1 MFRFRSLFGRLMSL
15 YVLIVIGTLGLLGLL
30 LSRLLQDYFFAAKQQ
45 ELVGQGE
52 RISELAVPLFVRGGD
67 QVRARQALDVAGRLL
82 TGGALII
89 DRNTKVVASIGRRP
103 SQEVMG
109 QLPCPITQQ
118 LPDLMAAMEGKV
130 VTRTGYSP
138 VFRESAFFAAVP
150 IRLKGRVVGATI
162 MHAPVLGLRDSIV
175 HTRLLVFGLALAAI
189 ALSAALGYL
198 LARSVADPLDRM
210 SRVAGQ
216 MAAGDFESRVP
227 ERGSDEVGRLA
238 VALNQ
243 LSSSLHHTIQS
254 LSEEQ
259 SKLGHVVTTMGEGV
273 IAVDRGGQVIMAN
286 PQAQKMLAPNESEL
300 AGRSLGESAL
310 AAAFAK
316 AMSEAREQRVE
327 FRSRDGTA
335 ALQAH
340 ISPTAVEGS
349 TVGAVAVVQDVTEL
363 QRVERMRRQFVADAS
378 HQLRSPLTAMQGYA
392 EAVLDEVAADEET
405 RRRYLATIVRDS
417 KRLNRLIEQL
427 LDLSHIESGQA
438 RLEPRPL
445 ALAALLQRAVDSIPP
460 ADSHPEII
468 VDAPDGLPLALADEA
483 YTEQALLNLIR
494 NAVRHTPP
502 QGEVRVWAR
511 AESSHLV
518 VGVTDT
524 GAGIAPEH
532 LPRIW
537 DRFYRAGETDKD
549 GAGLGLAIVKSLI
562 ERQGGQV
569 NAESRPGAGST
580 FTFTLP
586 LARTQS

>member
-1 MFRFRSLFGRLMSL
+1 MSAQPEQARPAL
-15 YVLIVIGTLGLLGLL
+15 V
-30 LSRLLQDYFFAAKQQ
+30 SR
-45 ELVGQGE
+45 GE
-52 RISELAVPLFVRGGD
+52 RISELAAPLFVPGD
-67 QVRARQALDVAGRLL
+67 DQAAAQRTLEVAGEFL

-89 DRNTKVVASIGRRP
+89 DRNAKMVASIGRRP
-103 SQEVMG
+103 PQEISG
-109 QLPCPITQQ
+109 QLPCPVTQQ
-118 LPDLMAAMEGKV
+118 LPELMAAMEGKV

-150 IRLKGRVVGATI
+150 ITVNGRVVGATI
-162 MHAPVLGLRDSIV
+162 MHSPVLGLRDTVV
-175 HTRLLVFGLALAAI
+175 HLRLLVFGLALAAI

-198 LARSVADPLDRM
+198 LARSVSDPLNRM

-238 VALNQ
+238 AALNQ

-259 SKLGHVVTTMGEGV
+259 SKLGHIVTTMGEGV

-286 PQAQKMLAPNESEL
+286 PQAQKMLASDHSEL
-300 AGRSLGESAL
+300 IGRSLGESTL

-316 AMSEAREQRVE
+316 AMSEAREQTVE
-327 FRSRDGTA
+327 FRSRDGAA

-378 HQLRSPLTAMQGYA
+378 HQLRSPLTAIQGYA
-392 EAVLDEVAADEET
+392 EALLDEVAADADT

-427 LDLSHIESGQA
+427 LDLSHIESSQA

-445 ALAALLQRAVDSIPP
+445 VIPALLRRVVDSIPSD
-460 ADSHPEII
+460 DSRPEIVI
-468 VDAPDGLPLALADEA
+468 RAPDDLPAALADEA
-483 YTEQALLNLIR
+483 YTEQALLNLLE
-494 NAVRHTPP
+494 NAVRHTPDHG
-502 QGEVRVWAR
+502 QVEVWAR
-511 AESSHLV
+511 AESDHLV
-518 VGVTDT
+518 IGVTDT

-537 DRFYRAGETDKD
+537 DRFYRAGESNKD

-569 NAESRPGAGST
+569 SAQSRLGAGST